1 MLRFILGRLLAAIP
15 VLLGV
20 TIAVFFV
27 MKLMPGDAIM
37 ARLGTE
43 ATPELTAAFRDLYGL
58 DRPVPQQLW
67 EWLGRVVRL
76 DFGVSMVSHR
86 PVLASILQ
94 RLPATLELTL
104 AATLLA
110 LLLGIPLGVA
120 AAWWKGRAA
129 DLVARFLAMIG
140 QSVPTFWLAL
150 LLILLFGLRLRWLPA
165 TGYVAWAEDPLRHLR
180 YVALP
185 AVTLGIGMAAVVA
198 RYVRASLLDV
208 LRLDYVRT
216 ARGKGLAARSVLWR
230 HALRNALIPVTT
242 VVGIQIGTLIGGTV
256 IIEDIFA
263 WPGMG
268 RFALQAI
275 YERDYPVIQTI
286 VIVIAAFYVTIN
298 LLVDVAYTFL
308 DPRIRGDGR
317 RHP

>member
-1 MLRFILGRLLAAIP
+1 MVRFILGRVLAAVP

-20 TIAVFFV
+20 TIAVFLV
-27 MKLMPGDAIM
+27 MKLMPGDAIL

-43 ATPELTAAFRDLYGL
+43 ATPELIAAFRDLYGL
-58 DRPVPQQLW
+58 DRPLPQQLW
-67 EWLGRVVRL
+67 EWLGRVARL
-76 DFGVSMVSHR
+76 DFGVSMVSKR
-86 PVLASILQ
+86 PVLESIMQ

-110 LLLGIPLGVA
+110 LLIGVPLGVA

-129 DLVARFLAMIG
+129 DLVARFFAMIG

-150 LLILLFGLRLRWLPA
+150 LLILLFALQLRWLPA
-165 TGYVAWAEDPLRHLR
+165 TGYVSLIDDPLRHLR
-180 YVALP
+180 HVALP

-208 LRLDYVRT
+208 LRRDYVRT
-216 ARGKGLAARSVLWR
+216 ARGKGLAERSVLWR

-256 IIEDIFA
+256 IIEDIFG

-286 VIVIAAFYVTIN
+286 VIVIAAFYVSIN
-298 LLVDVAYTFL
+298 LVVDIAYTVL
-308 DPRIRGDGR
+308 DPKIRSEGQRD
-317 RHP
+317 

>member
-1 MLRFILGRLLAAIP
+1 MVRFILGRVLAAVP

-43 ATPELTAAFRDLYGL
+43 ATPELIAAFRDLYGL
-58 DRPVPQQLW
+58 DRPLPQQLW

-76 DFGVSMVSHR
+76 DFGVSMVSRR

-110 LLLGIPLGVA
+110 LLIGIPLGVA

-129 DLVARFLAMIG
+129 DLVARFFAMIG
-140 QSVPTFWLAL
+140 QSVPSFWLAL
-150 LLILLFGLRLRWLPA
+150 LLILLFALRLRWLPA
-165 TGYVAWAEDPLRHLR
+165 TGYVSLAEDPVRHLR
-180 YVALP
+180 HVALP
-185 AVTLGIGMAAVVA
+185 ALTLGIGMAAVVA

-208 LRLDYVRT
+208 LRRDYVRT
-216 ARGKGLAARSVLWR
+216 ARGKGLAARGVLWR
-230 HALRNALIPVTT
+230 HAVRNALIPVTT

-298 LLVDVAYTFL
+298 LIVDLAYTFL
-308 DPRIRGDGR
+308 DPKIRSDGR
-317 RHP
+317 RDT

>member
-1 MLRFILGRLLAAIP
+1 MVRFIVGRMLAAIP

-43 ATPELTAAFRDLYGL
+43 ATPELIAAFRDLYGL
-58 DRPVPQQLW
+58 DRPLPQQLW
-67 EWLGRVVRL
+67 EWLARVARL
-76 DFGVSMVSHR
+76 DFGVSMVNQR
-86 PVLASILQ
+86 PVLTSILQ

-120 AAWWKGRAA
+120 AAWWRGRPA
-129 DLVARFLAMIG
+129 DLVARFFAMIG

-150 LLILLFGLRLRWLPA
+150 LLILLFALRLRWLPA
-165 TGYVAWAEDPLRHLR
+165 TGYVSLAEDPLGHLR
-180 YVALP
+180 HVALP
-185 AVTLGIGMAAVVA
+185 AVTLGTGMAAVVA

-208 LRLDYVRT
+208 LRKDYVRT

-298 LLVDVAYTFL
+298 LVVDIAYTLL
-308 DPRIRGDGR
+308 DPKIRSDGR
-317 RHP
+317 REP

>member
-1 MLRFILGRLLAAIP
+1 MVRFILGRVLAAVP

-43 ATPELTAAFRDLYGL
+43 ATHELIAAFRDLYGL
-58 DRPVPQQLW
+58 DRPLPQQLW

-76 DFGVSMVSHR
+76 DFGVSMVSRR

-110 LLLGIPLGVA
+110 LLIGIPLGVA

-129 DLVARFLAMIG
+129 DLVARFFAMIG
-140 QSVPTFWLAL
+140 QSVPSFWLAL
-150 LLILLFGLRLRWLPA
+150 LLILLFALRLRWLPA
-165 TGYVAWAEDPLRHLR
+165 TGYVSLAEDPVRHLR
-180 YVALP
+180 HVALP
-185 AVTLGIGMAAVVA
+185 ALTLGIGMAAVVA

-208 LRLDYVRT
+208 LRRDYVRT
-216 ARGKGLAARSVLWR
+216 ARGKGLAARGVLWR
-230 HALRNALIPVTT
+230 HAVRNALIPVTT

-298 LLVDVAYTFL
+298 LIVDLAYTFL
-308 DPRIRGDGR
+308 DPKIRSDGQR
-317 RHP
+317 DT

>member
-1 MLRFILGRLLAAIP
+1 MVRFILGRVLAAVP

-27 MKLMPGDAIM
+27 MKLMPGDAIL

-43 ATPELTAAFRDLYGL
+43 ATPELIAAFRDLYGL
-58 DRPVPQQLW
+58 DRPLPQQLW
-67 EWLGRVVRL
+67 EWLGRVARL
-76 DFGVSMVSHR
+76 DFGVSMVSRR
-86 PVLASILQ
+86 PVLESIMQ

-110 LLLGIPLGVA
+110 LLIGVPLGVA

-129 DLVARFLAMIG
+129 DLVARLFAMIG

-150 LLILLFGLRLRWLPA
+150 LLILLFALQLRWLPA
-165 TGYVAWAEDPLRHLR
+165 TGYVSLLDDPLRHLR
-180 YVALP
+180 HVALP
-185 AVTLGIGMAAVVA
+185 AVTLGTGMAAVVA

-208 LRLDYVRT
+208 LRRDYVRT
-216 ARGKGLAARSVLWR
+216 ARGKGLAERSVLWR

-256 IIEDIFA
+256 IIEDIFG

-286 VIVIAAFYVTIN
+286 VIVIAAFYVSIN
-298 LLVDVAYTFL
+298 LVVDIAYTVL
-308 DPRIRGDGR
+308 DPKIRSEGQRD
-317 RHP
+317 